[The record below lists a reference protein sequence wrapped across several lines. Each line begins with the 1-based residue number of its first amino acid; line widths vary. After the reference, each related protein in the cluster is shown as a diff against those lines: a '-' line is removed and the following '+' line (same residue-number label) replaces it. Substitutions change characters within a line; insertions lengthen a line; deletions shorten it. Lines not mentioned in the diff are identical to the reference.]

1 MSPRNIFHAPPDDDR
16 RPTAED
22 RLSAALLDL
31 ADRGRR
37 TPCGD
42 PDDYERWT
50 SEDADELADAATRCP
65 GCPIFTECEAAAIE
79 KRPAW
84 GIWGGRNYA
93 PRRKTTP

>member
-1 MSPRNIFHAPPDDDR
+1 MS
-16 RPTAED
+16 AED
-22 RLSAALLDL
+22 MLTNALVAL

-65 GCPIFTECEAAAIE
+65 GCPIFTECEDAASE
-79 KRPAW
+79 KRPRW
-84 GIWGGRNYA
+84 GIWAGRNYA